1 MHIHVSPN
9 LSTKLI
15 PYTLTLDKVGID
27 IAKEFS
33 AGLTFVASSR
43 VRHLSD
49 TMFDLLFAFQHVTSL
64 AKSVWLTERKIEDSR
79 LCSVEHTS
87 FTS

>member
-1 MHIHVSPN
+1 MITIHRPQG
-9 LSTKLI
+9 
-15 PYTLTLDKVGID
+15 LTLDKVGID
-27 IAKEFS
+27 IANEFS
-33 AGLTFVASSR
+33 AGLIFVACSR

-49 TMFDLLFAFQHVTSL
+49 ITFDPPFAFQHVTSL
-64 AKSVWLTERKIEDSR
+64 AKSVRLTERKIEDSR